1 MKEIDDLAEVK
12 LFSTSSFPSSEE
24 ISLSGLRVYNIC
36 GVAAFCVEAG
46 MA

>member
-1 MKEIDDLAEVK
+1 MKEIDDLAEVQ
-12 LFSTSSFPSSEE
+12 LFYTSSYPSSEE

-36 GVAAFCVEAG
+36 GVAVFSVEAE